1 MDFLTL
7 YTLSAMQC
15 AESVFFIQPHRT
27 VCVRIINF
35 EFVLDK
41 EDSFGYH
48 IKCEK
53 MS

>member
-1 MDFLTL
+1 MMREN
-7 YTLSAMQC
+7 S
-15 AESVFFIQPHRT
+15 PRRRK
-27 VCVRIINF
+27 VCVRIVNF